1 MLNSKNH
8 IVQSLKCLIVGILIL
23 TSSCQSKKDIISEK
37 IIGNWA
43 IDEFEIKNKDC
54 KDDLLINYFSFREG
68 FFSIPEIYKYPA
80 EDEEDNTRWN
90 VQIDS
95 IGNIKLIMICENP
108 IFKNSYQVRF
118 FKNYDRKSLGIELK
132 SNTTRIVAYKALQSF
147 DYNGVGWEE

>member
-54 KDDLLINYFSFREG
+54 KDDLLINYFSFRER

-95 IGNIKLIMICENP
+95 IGNIKLIMNCENP

-147 DYNGVGWEE
+147 DYNGVSWEE